1 MIDPIDIYGGSTSR
15 VISTSAEVPIRRM
28 TPVAPRA
35 LESQFVLHAADV
47 LAVPRPPR
55 SGRGP
60 GPSLSDAR

>member
-1 MIDPIDIYGGSTSR
+1 MIDSNDIDGGSTSR

-28 TPVAPRA
+28 MLVPSHA
-35 LESQFVLHAADV
+35 LESQFVLHAGDV

-60 GPSLSDAR
+60 GPSWSDPR